1 MWYVHGPMTYTYWD
15 LTYVTDL
22 VLCLLQPLHL
32 RRVGHHAEAFPP
44 VLLKVLL
51 VKSLKVRGAT
61 SEKHRTLSDMLMSRV
76 GYYAAAL
83 HIILAN
89 PSCRLA

>member
-1 MWYVHGPMTYTYWD
+1 MTYTYWD

-61 SEKHRTLSDMLMSRV
+61 SEKHQTLSDTLTLRV
-76 GYYAAAL
+76 DDYAAVL
-83 HIILAN
+83 HITLAN